1 MKKNYNEE
9 SPMLHLV
16 SFNKLLGHY
25 DEQLKSKDKHL
36 AERAKY
42 ILDAQ
47 APFPELRDG
56 FSDLSLLDKHK
67 DIISIILQDT
77 FTPVLTQNE
86 IKTASTPFE
95 NNIFNSSERFKKIL
109 KEAGKG
115 FELEIR
121 NLPMDVSYI
130 MKCTVVLGF
139 HYGFKMD
146 FRRPLFYDIPD
157 ANGVMRHYRIL
168 YNADFMEIIPTEKA
182 KDLTQDDVDELLANF
197 DNVELWKEKI
207 PPGSFISKGF
217 VISNMFD
224 VTAEHSISGIKSTL
238 IGNNKR
244 GNEDFMENFQD
255 TFRSLFNL
263 KHINVGFTGYDSKAN
278 RFLKIYGKGIE
289 SYILKG
295 KDMESC
301 DNLLC
306 DHSKSTLIGNETGY
320 YAISNVEKY
329 YNLSEGSQP
338 YRNLHEQG
346 IKSAILAPIIDDGV
360 LLGVLELVS
369 STVNELNSVNANKLE
384 DVMPFIVS
392 AVVRSIEEEENLVDA
407 IIQHE
412 CTTVHSSVYWK
423 FQEEAKRFMADE
435 LIGNQAVFKEIVF
448 KDVYPLYGQVD
459 IKESSKERNFSI
471 QKDLMIQLS
480 EINEV
485 LEVAFKIHKLPI
497 YEELMFR
504 VDTYLEEVKEALY
517 THTEQAIFDFV
528 KEEINPVFKHLK
540 ETDKNVAPYIQKY
553 EDSIDAETESYYDHR
568 RNYDQSVMEANMQLA
583 ALLDKKQVEAQ
594 EMFPHYFERYK
605 TDGVEHNMYIGS
617 SIAHDRKFDEL
628 YLSNLRLWQL
638 QVMCDMED
646 KYYAL
651 KPTLPV
657 KLDVASLILVYSTSL
672 AIRFRMD
679 EKRFD
684 VDGTYN
690 ARYEII
696 KKRIDK
702 SYIKGTNE
710 RLTQKGKLAIVYSQR
725 KDEKEYMRYIKFL
738 KAKGYFTNNIEIV
751 ELEGLQGVTGLKAI
765 RAEILYSGDKDKKSE
780 RTYTYE
786 DLMEELKS

>member
-1 MKKNYNEE
+1 MKENYNAE
-9 SPMLHLV
+9 SPMLQFV
-16 SFNKLLGHY
+16 SFNKLLEHY
-25 DEQLKSKDKHL
+25 DEQLKSKDKFL
-36 AERAKY
+36 ANRAKY
-42 ILDAQ
+42 VLEAQ
-47 APFPELRDG
+47 APFPELREG
-56 FSDLSLLDKHK
+56 FNDVKLLKKHK
-67 DIISIILQDT
+67 DVISIILADT
-77 FTPVLTQNE
+77 FAPVLTKNE

-95 NNIFNSSERFKKIL
+95 NLVFNSSERFQDIL
-109 KEAGKG
+109 KNAGEG

-121 NLPMDVSYI
+121 NLPMDINYI
-130 MKCTVVLGF
+130 MKCTVVLNF
-139 HYGFKMD
+139 YYGFKMD
-146 FRRPLFYDIPD
+146 FKRPLFYDIPD
-157 ANGVMRHYRIL
+157 TNGVMRHYRIL
-168 YNADFMEIIPTEKA
+168 YNADFMEIIPTEKS
-182 KDLTQDDVDELLANF
+182 KELSQSDVDELLENF
-197 DNVELWKEKI
+197 ENVELWKEKI
-207 PPGSFISKGF
+207 PPNSFISKGF

-224 VTAEHSISGIKSTL
+224 VTAEHSISEIKSTL
-238 IGNNKR
+238 IGSNKR
-244 GNEDFMENFQD
+244 GTENFMDSFQD

-263 KHINVGFTGYDSKAN
+263 KKIKVGFTGYDNHAN

-295 KDMESC
+295 KEMEPCDDM
-301 DNLLC
+301 LC
-306 DHSKSTLIGNETGY
+306 GY
-320 YAISNVEKY
+320 SYGKLFGENTYFAISNVEKY
-329 YNLSEGSQP
+329 FEKSGGAQQP
-338 YRNLHEQG
+338 YKNLHEQG
-346 IKSAILAPIIDDGV
+346 IKSVILAPIADNGN

-369 STVNELNSVNANKLE
+369 NTVNELNSVNANKLD
-384 DVMPFIVS
+384 DVMPYIVS
-392 AVVRSIEEEENLVDA
+392 AVLRSIEEEENLVDA

-435 LIGNQAVFKEIVF
+435 LVGNQPVFKEIVF
-448 KDVYPLYGQVD
+448 KDVYPLYGQID
-459 IKESSKERNFSI
+459 IKDSSKERNLSI
-471 QKDLMIQLS
+471 QRDLMIQLS
-480 EINEV
+480 EINGV
-485 LEVAFKIHKLPI
+485 LQEAIKKYELPI

-528 KEEINPVFKHLK
+528 KEEIAPVFRHLK
-540 ETDKNVAPYIQKY
+540 RENKELKNFIENY
-553 EDSIDAETESYYDHR
+553 EAQIDPSTESYYDHR
-568 RNYDQSVMEANMQLA
+568 RNYDNSVMEANMQLA
-583 ALLDKKQVEAQ
+583 SLLDKKQIDAQ
-594 EMFPHYFERYK
+594 KMFPHYFERYK

-617 SIAHDRKFDEL
+617 SIANDRNFDPL

-638 QVMCDMED
+638 QVMCDMEN

-651 KPTLPV
+651 KSKLPV

-725 KDEKEYMRYIKFL
+725 KDEKEYMRYIRFL
-738 KAKGYFTNNIEIV
+738 KAKGYFTNNIEVV

-765 RAEILYSGDKDKKSE
+765 RAEILYTKDTKSE

>member
-1 MKKNYNEE
+1 MEQNYNVE
-9 SPMLHLV
+9 SPLKHLI
-16 SFNKLLGHY
+16 SFNKLLEHY
-25 DEQLKSKDKHL
+25 DNQLKSKDKHL
-36 AERAKY
+36 VDRAKY
-42 ILDAQ
+42 VLDAQ
-47 APFPELRDG
+47 APFPILREG
-56 FSDLSLLDKHK
+56 FNDVGLLDKHK
-67 DIISIILQDT
+67 EVISIILADT
-77 FTPVLTQNE
+77 FAPVLTLNE
-86 IKTASTPFE
+86 IKAASTPFD
-95 NNIFNSSERFKKIL
+95 NLVFNSSERFQNIL
-109 KEAGKG
+109 KNAGEG
-115 FELEIR
+115 FELGIR
-121 NLPMDVSYI
+121 NLPGELNYI
-130 MKCTVVLGF
+130 MKCTVVLNYY
-139 HYGFKMD
+139 YGFNMD
-146 FRRPLFYDIPD
+146 FKRPLFYDIPD

-168 YNADFMEIIPTEKA
+168 YNADFMEIIPTEKS
-182 KDLTQDDVDELLANF
+182 KELSQEDVDELLENF
-197 DNVELWKEKI
+197 DNLDLWKEKI

-224 VTAEHSISGIKSTL
+224 VTAEHSISEIKSTL
-238 IGNNKR
+238 IGSNKR
-244 GNEDFMENFQD
+244 GNENFIDSFQD

-263 KHINVGFTGYDSKAN
+263 KKISVGFAGYDSKTN

-289 SYILKG
+289 SHILKG
-295 KDMESC
+295 KEMESC
-301 DNLLC
+301 DAMLC
-306 DHSKSTLIGNETGY
+306 GHSYDKLFKENTY
-320 YAISNVEKY
+320 FAISNVPKY
-329 YNLSEGSQP
+329 YEKSNGEQP
-338 YRNLHEQG
+338 YKNLHEQG
-346 IKSAILAPIIDDGV
+346 IKSAILAPIADNGN

-369 STVNELNSVNANKLE
+369 TKVNELNSINANKLD
-384 DVMPFIVS
+384 DVMPYIVS
-392 AVVRSIEEEENLVDA
+392 AVIRSIEEEENLVDA

-423 FQEEAKRFMADE
+423 FQEEAKRFMADQ
-435 LIGNQAVFKEIVF
+435 LVGNQPVFKEIVF
-448 KDVYPLYGQVD
+448 KDVYPLYGQID
-459 IKESSKERNFSI
+459 IKESSKERNLSI
-471 QKDLMIQLS
+471 QRDLMIQLS
-480 EINEV
+480 EIKEV
-485 LEVAFKIHKLPI
+485 LTAAVKTYKLPI
-497 YEELMFR
+497 YEELIFR
-504 VDTYLEEVKEALY
+504 VDTYIDEVREAFY

-528 KEEINPVFKHLK
+528 KEEVIPVFAHLK
-540 ETDKNVAPYIQKY
+540 KENKALKLLVDKY
-553 EDSIDAETESYYDHR
+553 ESQIDPNTESYYDHR
-568 RNYDQSVMEANMQLA
+568 RNYDDSVMEANLQLA
-583 ALLDKKQVEAQ
+583 SLLDSKQLDAQ
-594 EMFPHYFERYK
+594 NMFPHYFERYK

-617 SIAHDRKFDEL
+617 SIAHDRNFDEL

-638 QVMCDMED
+638 QVMCDMEN

-651 KPTLPV
+651 KSKLPV

-672 AIRFRMD
+672 SIRFRMD

-765 RAEILYSGDKDKKSE
+765 RAEILYTKEDAKSE